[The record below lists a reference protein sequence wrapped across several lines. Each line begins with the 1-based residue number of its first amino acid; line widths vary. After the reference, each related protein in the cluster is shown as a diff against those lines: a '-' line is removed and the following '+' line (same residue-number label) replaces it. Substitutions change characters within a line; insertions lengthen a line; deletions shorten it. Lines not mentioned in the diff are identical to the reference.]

1 MGTALG
7 LELGSRGLSACLQF
21 VPMSY
26 NLIGTTLCDDAA
38 ADADADADPRGFFCL
53 LSSTGLD
60 ASHDRLALVICLM
73 RA

>member
-38 ADADADADPRGFFCL
+38 ADAAADPRGFFCL